1 MHMTL
6 DDATR
11 MDRHY
16 RFQRHI
22 YDATRTH
29 YLIGRK
35 PMLAKLSPPSGGSV
49 LEIGCG
55 TAWNLIRAAKTY
67 PDAQL
72 YGVDVS
78 AAMLATAGNA
88 IVRNGL
94 THRVRL
100 AQADA
105 TRLDT
110 AKAFGIPAFD
120 RVFISYALSMIP
132 GWQQALTAAE
142 RAVGPR
148 GELHIVDFG
157 QCEHLPKLFK
167 GGLERF
173 LAHYTVTPRKDLEP
187 VLEKLADA
195 RGLNLAFERLHG
207 GYTVRAVLSRR

>member
-29 YLIGRK
+29 YLIGRQ
-35 PMLAKLSPPSGGSV
+35 PMLAKLAPPAGGTV

-55 TAWNLIRAAKTY
+55 TAWNLIRAAKLY

-72 YGVDVS
+72 FGVDVS
-78 AAMLATAGNA
+78 AAMLATAGQA
-88 IVRNGL
+88 IARRGL
-94 THRVRL
+94 TNRIRL

-110 AKAFGIPAFD
+110 AKAFAVQTFD

-132 GWQQALTAAE
+132 GWHQALFAAE
-142 RAVGPR
+142 RTIGAN

-157 QCEHLPKLFK
+157 QCEHLPALFK

-173 LAHYTVTPRKDLEP
+173 LAHYTVTPRTDLEP
-187 VLEKLADA
+187 VLAKLADE
-195 RGLNLAFERLHG
+195 RGLNLAFERWHR
-207 GYTVRAVLSRR
+207 GYTVRAVLSRH

>member
-1 MHMTL
+1 MQMTI
-6 DDATR
+6 DDAAR

-29 YLIGRK
+29 YLIGRQ
-35 PMLAKLSPPSGGSV
+35 PMLARLAPPAGGRV

-55 TAWNLIRAAKTY
+55 TAWNLIRAARLY
-67 PDAQL
+67 PDVQL

-78 AAMLATAGNA
+78 SAMLETAGNT
-88 IVRNGL
+88 IHRRGL
-94 THRVRL
+94 SHRIKL

-110 AKAFGIPAFD
+110 AKAFSVSTFD

-142 RAVGPR
+142 RTIGPA

-157 QCEHLPKLFK
+157 QCEHLPALFK
-167 GGLERF
+167 SGLERF
-173 LAHYTVTPRKDLEP
+173 LAHYTVTPRADLKS
-187 VLEKLADA
+187 VLATLADE
-195 RGLNLAFERLHG
+195 RGFNLAFERWHR
-207 GYTVRAVLSRR
+207 GYTVRAVLSRH